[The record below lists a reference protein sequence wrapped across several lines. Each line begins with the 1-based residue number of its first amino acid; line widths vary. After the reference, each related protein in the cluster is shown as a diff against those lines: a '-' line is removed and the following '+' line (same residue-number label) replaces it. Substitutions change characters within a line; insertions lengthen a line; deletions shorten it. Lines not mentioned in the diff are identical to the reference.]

1 MWGAPLISPQFHCHP
16 VWTLNNRSAVILC
29 QCSFIFM
36 PFFHPGLT
44 WIFRISSPRIVLQS
58 YHEYTLVFCF
68 VHRLICSFSVN
79 NSKWWSAPKFRA
91 CWIILNTVNQDHM
104 AELLGWIRTV
114 IAQWKKSCFVDHEQ
128 LQYLNKIY
136 AEINIWLQN
145 KLYHLI
151 QIRKYGFVSNKP
163 VRTEIA
169 SSLGKKNREK
179 NIWAC

>member
-1 MWGAPLISPQFHCHP
+1 MWGAPLISPPFHCHP
-16 VWTLNNRSAVILC
+16 VWTLNTRSAVIVC
-29 QCSFIFM
+29 RCSFIFM

-58 YHEYTLVFCF
+58 YHEYELVFCF

-128 LQYLNKIY
+128 LQWPKQNSCRNKYLAAKQALPPY
-136 AEINIWLQN
+136 
-145 KLYHLI
+145 
-151 QIRKYGFVSNKP
+151 SD
-163 VRTEIA
+163 
-169 SSLGKKNREK
+169 
-179 NIWAC
+179 